1 MINIVSSG
9 AQYIDLVV
17 GVSLIT
23 GGILK
28 PQVWVRHGVLITY
41 GAALDT
47 ALHRHHAIQLVWAK
61 GVSSCQWQAGS
72 VSGNIIID
80 SQVEHKLQLNE
91 GWILLV
97 EPQSELGLRLRQM
110 IAGKEVIQ
118 FNHLLEPYSKP
129 NPKRRPNEL
138 LAPLLNT
145 LNLTFTVD
153 PQSAPTLDRRIQTL
167 LTKLDRCLQGEC
179 QKPANWRASE
189 VASELSMSESRFRHL
204 FRTEM
209 GIAWR
214 PYLRWRRLS
223 CAITAMMSG
232 CSATESAH
240 LTGFADSAH
249 LSRTFRAMFGIS
261 IQQAKALFA
270 SRSS

>member
-1 MINIVSSG
+1 M
-9 AQYIDLVV
+9 
-17 GVSLIT
+17 
-23 GGILK
+23 
-28 PQVWVRHGVLITY
+28 LITY

-61 GVSSCQWQAGS
+61 GDSSCQWSDGHA
-72 VSGNIIID
+72 SGNLIID
-80 SQVEHKLQLNE
+80 SQVEHKLQLDE

-97 EPQSELGLRLRQM
+97 EPQCELGINLGKM
-110 IAGKEVIQ
+110 IADKQVVP
-118 FNHLLEPYSKP
+118 FNHLLGAYVAEKP
-129 NPKRRPNEL
+129 QDSPNEV
-138 LAPLLNT
+138 LAPLLKA
-145 LNLTFTVD
+145 LNISFAKD
-153 PQSAPTLDRRIQTL
+153 PQSTPTLDKRIQAL
-167 LTKLDRCLQGEC
+167 LTRLDLCLQGAC
-179 QKPANWRASE
+179 QKPASWRASE

-204 FRTEM
+204 FSTQM

-232 CSATESAH
+232 HTATESAH

-270 SRSS
+270 SS